1 MYAEKGHHVTT
12 SITGI
17 AVGVDVTST
26 EKMWNTFQAI
36 GNIAF
41 AYAFSNVIVEIQVSN
56 FKQNKC
62 LIQFIYYIVMLI

>member
-56 FKQNKC
+56 LNKTSA
-62 LIQFIYYIVMLI
+62 